1 MDNKNYF
8 SPNQKKIY
16 EFCEGIYGNEK
27 FFDNH
32 MKNFEYKG
40 YLLDNDIIEGNKNKI
55 NYASLKPL
63 LKDQGSY
70 DNLRKKIKETEIITE
85 IFPKKYIKSEEF
97 MKDLKNN
104 KSFYLIKTEHLYK
117 ITDQKN
123 IKTKEISFK
132 FDDESIILLFSENDI
147 LKSSS
152 TGFIIERIF
161 IREIKESNKSQAKND
176 QKLSETKIQPNDNI
190 KFKKDI
196 EILIR
201 IYLYN
206 KFLREKENNSL
217 SILNK
222 DYIETIYL
230 VHNSWMDDYKSY
242 FYCQD
247 LDNYLVN
254 YFANKKEVFEL
265 CIKDNN
271 YSSKEIEK
279 ILDSLPPDYI
289 DKINEKKNFDSK
301 KHFKYEYNQTKEG
314 KNYLCNNYIINS
326 VVFELLN
333 EMKYE
338 LNDLFREFKLCLL
351 IKKKILLWSD
361 VIDSNKE
368 YDEIGFINNKGIFIP
383 EYILDIKEKNDIFLE
398 NLNMFLK
405 NDFPNIYLDKN
416 KEFWDIKDK
425 QQITIG
431 NCIKLNTKTDE
442 SIEVKNEETPVN
454 TSDNLI
460 ILNNDNNKVSINK
473 NHESIPN
480 KNEKEINLIILLMI
494 NIHLFKDELKS
505 KVNRNLINTFEE
517 KFYIIAKEW
526 IDNIN
531 RIFHCDDKLFQYLN
545 SGTVK
550 DDIKKYKQN
559 NNNKESLSGI
569 MNSFPVDYIEL
580 IDTSIN
586 NGEIEK
592 IKNINNYQCELKV
605 KNNVQY
611 YVNFEIINK
620 EIASIIQE
628 LFSIELNDKKI
639 FLLGDN
645 KIIIPIDITSQPS
658 IIIGEYNNNYFESV
672 LLLYLYNS
680 QYIDYCFT
688 KFKTKGYTNALSNL
702 NLEYKNETHTKND
715 ASIGKLF
722 KISDLENN
730 KISNEN
736 LDINITPDNTNE
748 INLNKNNQNGN
759 NSNNNSNN
767 NIKIKLNKFLENI
780 IKALISYFLFSE
792 ELKQNLKS
800 PKLKKYEG
808 YLIDANWFKEYTQ
821 FIAFD
826 EIRQLVQNI
835 FKSNEHEKNVEKI
848 YESFDNQ
855 FLNKIHEKE
864 KQIYENLNK
873 IFSLEKKSNF
883 IESGNINETIKYYR
897 FEFILINQDTYNYIN
912 LSRDKLLSDVIKK
925 EYIINNEKIF
935 VKLSPA
941 SISKYEIL
949 ICNFD
954 TSNILV
960 TPDLLLKYELN
971 LIMQNNFED
980 LSKIDYTQF
989 KKERMKEN
997 LNELTNRNN
1006 EKLGVIYDLKL
1017 SNINE
1022 QINKN
1027 RKINHQEKE
1036 TPSEKRFTQE
1046 IAYVNLQENNI
1057 KEDKVTKLNQPK
1069 VYESNQKTN
1078 GVYNNNYNSS
1088 QKKLEFNETKKSD
1101 VKFLLRLLCFNDE
1114 LNYKINN
1121 SNQNNI
1127 NINNSTDNFGFII
1140 NYEIIKEYN
1149 EFYNAKE
1156 FKKFFSNNHELSNIH
1171 KKYRNKFNYIDE
1183 TKIEQFLNESLN
1195 NLPEN
1200 YIREIEKKDFSLFSS
1215 KIKSETLY
1223 RPIMKH
1229 QEEQKFYYFENSCFV
1244 NKILADYLLSKI
1256 QKKENIF
1263 ENMFYLIS
1271 DNKLILNQNLNIFYG
1286 GINDNIIKEIPI
1298 YYPEIIIYCENKDEL
1313 KNIYNLLKNRGI
1325 NIILKNSQRLNNNFT
1340 NIGTYNKINK
1350 ILILNGKYK
1359 IDKKEELNQGNYHL
1373 SEKPSQNVGSGELG
1387 YTLMHIGNFL
1397 NNENQNTNVKYAH
1410 KNYNQNN
1417 HNFNEIKQNDK
1428 IALDTNKKLEK
1439 NDKLIRK
1446 EVENLLN
1453 IIIEINLIRKKI
1465 NEPLNKNSNFEIYYS
1480 LNRDWMKKYFNH
1492 YKILNMFYDKKINQL
1507 FEETIKNSSFGLS
1520 NKEIIMN
1527 AKTSSEFTNII
1538 NQYLKNNKTIDFTS
1552 SLSYT
1557 PEKIDCDNF
1566 FYYNNFVLVK
1576 EETIKTFIPNYDL
1589 AFKFYCY
1596 FGNEKIFVVY
1606 KSTHNNFIEVYNLDN
1621 SNHFIPEIFYIFNGV
1636 KEISDSINWLIEKG
1650 YSKYTECHLMF
1661 NKDNKEDY
1669 ASPIFDLDNKEIGY
1683 AYKYVPNI
1691 KNYYPYKINKD
1702 YKTMTILYFHYLR
1715 FHSKSIIEKSGKK
1728 LLLVNSDFFRKYKD
1742 FYNYPLLEQYLSK
1755 NNFAQK
1761 RAADIYNNHDYHLD
1775 DKMLTLIIKNLPN
1788 NLNQKFNDNYSHII
1802 QTGNILEEPI
1812 KKYVQNSDLCYYD
1825 NFELIDKE
1833 LYFQI
1838 FKKTNID
1845 IYRESFFVNG
1855 YICVSMPSRINS
1867 KSSSSIFVYGSL
1879 DKNNI
1884 FNAIY
1889 LLEYNSYENF
1899 IKNFTDSNIFGGF
1912 DKNISSYKF
1921 IEYNI
1926 DQLVDINSKPIGLI
1940 YSLKNPPP
1948 KPPEPYIPFDFKN
1961 CPLIGL
1967 KNVGA
1972 TCYMNATLQC
1982 LAQIE
1987 YLVLLI
1993 KKNNQS
1999 IINTIKKYSQKRE
2012 NCLTESFKFLIDN
2025 IWTSKINSNH
2035 KKNSNNFYFAPTDFK
2050 EKISKMNPLFE
2061 GVQANDAKDLVN
2073 FIIMTLHEELNVKPK
2088 RQIPVNLN
2096 MKINQTNWEFMLNN
2110 FKNIF
2115 FGENES
2121 IISDLFYGINH
2132 TITKCSICPYYKH
2145 NYEAY
2150 FFLIFPLEEVRKYK
2164 IQELSGNN
2172 NNFINQNMMNMNPM
2186 MNQMMNNPMMNPM
2199 MGMNN
2204 MNQMNIM
2211 NMNQNMLM
2219 NQINHMNMNAMQGMM
2234 NKANKINLLQ
2244 NNIVD
2249 IYDCFDYY
2257 QKIENFFGENAMYCD
2272 ICNKQLPSTFQ
2283 TILHNCP
2290 NILILVLNRGQGIQ
2304 FKVKLNFNLELNLY
2318 NYIEDK
2324 NSGYIYELIGVVTH
2338 MGESGSAGHFIA
2350 TCKSPKDRQWYQFN
2364 DDLVFPVTNFQQQLL
2379 NYAMPYILFFKKKNQ
2394 NFKQMKL

>member
-32 MKNFEYKG
+32 MKNFVYKG

-201 IYLYN
+201 IHLYN

-230 VHNSWMDDYKSY
+230 VHSSWMDDYKSY

-247 LDNYLVN
+247 LENYLVN

-265 CIKDNN
+265 FIKDNN

-301 KHFKYEYNQTKEG
+301 KNFKYEYNQTKEG

-338 LNDLFREFKLCLL
+338 LNDLFREFNLCLL

-361 VIDSNKE
+361 INDSNKE

-383 EYILDIKEKNDIFLE
+383 ECILDIKEKNDISLE

-405 NDFPNIYLDKN
+405 NDFLNIYLNKN

-442 SIEVKNEETPVN
+442 TIEVKNEETPGN
-454 TSDNLI
+454 TSDNKI
-460 ILNNDNNKVSINK
+460 ILNNDNDKVSINK

-505 KVNRNLINTFEE
+505 KVNRNLINTFKEN
-517 KFYIIAKEW
+517 FYIIAKEW
-526 IDNIN
+526 IDNFN

-569 MNSFPVDYIEL
+569 INSFPVDYIEP
-580 IDTSIN
+580 INTSIN
-586 NGEIEK
+586 NGQIEK
-592 IKNINNYQCELKV
+592 IKNINNYQYELKV

-611 YVNFEIINK
+611 YVNFEIINE

-628 LFSIELNDKKI
+628 LFTIELRDKKI
-639 FLLGDN
+639 FLFGDN
-645 KIIIPIDITSQPS
+645 KIIMPIDITSQPS

-702 NLEYKNETHTKND
+702 NLEYKNETHIKND

-855 FLNKIHEKE
+855 FLNKINEKE

-912 LSRDKLLSDVIKK
+912 LSCDKLLSDIIKK

-941 SISKYEIL
+941 SISKSEIL

-960 TPDLLLKYELN
+960 TPDLL
-971 LIMQNNFED
+971 F
-980 LSKIDYTQF
+980 F
-989 KKERMKEN
+989 
-997 LNELTNRNN
+997 
-1006 EKLGVIYDLKL
+1006 
-1017 SNINE
+1017 
-1022 QINKN
+1022 
-1027 RKINHQEKE
+1027 
-1036 TPSEKRFTQE
+1036 
-1046 IAYVNLQENNI
+1046 
-1057 KEDKVTKLNQPK
+1057 
-1069 VYESNQKTN
+1069 
-1078 GVYNNNYNSS
+1078 
-1088 QKKLEFNETKKSD
+1088 
-1101 VKFLLRLLCFNDE
+1101 FL
-1114 LNYKINN
+1114 
-1121 SNQNNI
+1121 
-1127 NINNSTDNFGFII
+1127 
-1140 NYEIIKEYN
+1140 
-1149 EFYNAKE
+1149 
-1156 FKKFFSNNHELSNIH
+1156 
-1171 KKYRNKFNYIDE
+1171 
-1183 TKIEQFLNESLN
+1183 
-1195 NLPEN
+1195 
-1200 YIREIEKKDFSLFSS
+1200 
-1215 KIKSETLY
+1215 
-1223 RPIMKH
+1223 
-1229 QEEQKFYYFENSCFV
+1229 YF
-1244 NKILADYLLSKI
+1244 
-1256 QKKENIF
+1256 
-1263 ENMFYLIS
+1263 
-1271 DNKLILNQNLNIFYG
+1271 
-1286 GINDNIIKEIPI
+1286 
-1298 YYPEIIIYCENKDEL
+1298 
-1313 KNIYNLLKNRGI
+1313 
-1325 NIILKNSQRLNNNFT
+1325 
-1340 NIGTYNKINK
+1340 
-1350 ILILNGKYK
+1350 
-1359 IDKKEELNQGNYHL
+1359 
-1373 SEKPSQNVGSGELG
+1373 
-1387 YTLMHIGNFL
+1387 
-1397 NNENQNTNVKYAH
+1397 
-1410 KNYNQNN
+1410 
-1417 HNFNEIKQNDK
+1417 
-1428 IALDTNKKLEK
+1428 
-1439 NDKLIRK
+1439 
-1446 EVENLLN
+1446 
-1453 IIIEINLIRKKI
+1453 
-1465 NEPLNKNSNFEIYYS
+1465 
-1480 LNRDWMKKYFNH
+1480 
-1492 YKILNMFYDKKINQL
+1492 
-1507 FEETIKNSSFGLS
+1507 
-1520 NKEIIMN
+1520 
-1527 AKTSSEFTNII
+1527 
-1538 NQYLKNNKTIDFTS
+1538 
-1552 SLSYT
+1552 
-1557 PEKIDCDNF
+1557 
-1566 FYYNNFVLVK
+1566 
-1576 EETIKTFIPNYDL
+1576 
-1589 AFKFYCY
+1589 
-1596 FGNEKIFVVY
+1596 
-1606 KSTHNNFIEVYNLDN
+1606 
-1621 SNHFIPEIFYIFNGV
+1621 
-1636 KEISDSINWLIEKG
+1636 
-1650 YSKYTECHLMF
+1650 
-1661 NKDNKEDY
+1661 
-1669 ASPIFDLDNKEIGY
+1669 
-1683 AYKYVPNI
+1683 
-1691 KNYYPYKINKD
+1691 YYPY
-1702 YKTMTILYFHYLR
+1702 
-1715 FHSKSIIEKSGKK
+1715 
-1728 LLLVNSDFFRKYKD
+1728 
-1742 FYNYPLLEQYLSK
+1742 
-1755 NNFAQK
+1755 
-1761 RAADIYNNHDYHLD
+1761 
-1775 DKMLTLIIKNLPN
+1775 
-1788 NLNQKFNDNYSHII
+1788 
-1802 QTGNILEEPI
+1802 
-1812 KKYVQNSDLCYYD
+1812 
-1825 NFELIDKE
+1825 
-1833 LYFQI
+1833 
-1838 FKKTNID
+1838 
-1845 IYRESFFVNG
+1845 
-1855 YICVSMPSRINS
+1855 
-1867 KSSSSIFVYGSL
+1867 
-1879 DKNNI
+1879 
-1884 FNAIY
+1884 
-1889 LLEYNSYENF
+1889 
-1899 IKNFTDSNIFGGF
+1899 
-1912 DKNISSYKF
+1912 
-1921 IEYNI
+1921 
-1926 DQLVDINSKPIGLI
+1926 
-1940 YSLKNPPP
+1940 
-1948 KPPEPYIPFDFKN
+1948 
-1961 CPLIGL
+1961 
-1967 KNVGA
+1967 
-1972 TCYMNATLQC
+1972 
-1982 LAQIE
+1982 
-1987 YLVLLI
+1987 
-1993 KKNNQS
+1993 
-1999 IINTIKKYSQKRE
+1999 
-2012 NCLTESFKFLIDN
+2012 
-2025 IWTSKINSNH
+2025 
-2035 KKNSNNFYFAPTDFK
+2035 
-2050 EKISKMNPLFE
+2050 
-2061 GVQANDAKDLVN
+2061 
-2073 FIIMTLHEELNVKPK
+2073 FII
-2088 RQIPVNLN
+2088 
-2096 MKINQTNWEFMLNN
+2096 
-2110 FKNIF
+2110 
-2115 FGENES
+2115 
-2121 IISDLFYGINH
+2121 Y
-2132 TITKCSICPYYKH
+2132 
-2145 NYEAY
+2145 
-2150 FFLIFPLEEVRKYK
+2150 
-2164 IQELSGNN
+2164 
-2172 NNFINQNMMNMNPM
+2172 
-2186 MNQMMNNPMMNPM
+2186 
-2199 MGMNN
+2199 
-2204 MNQMNIM
+2204 
-2211 NMNQNMLM
+2211 
-2219 NQINHMNMNAMQGMM
+2219 
-2234 NKANKINLLQ
+2234 
-2244 NNIVD
+2244 
-2249 IYDCFDYY
+2249 
-2257 QKIENFFGENAMYCD
+2257 
-2272 ICNKQLPSTFQ
+2272 
-2283 TILHNCP
+2283 
-2290 NILILVLNRGQGIQ
+2290 
-2304 FKVKLNFNLELNLY
+2304 
-2318 NYIEDK
+2318 
-2324 NSGYIYELIGVVTH
+2324 
-2338 MGESGSAGHFIA
+2338 
-2350 TCKSPKDRQWYQFN
+2350 
-2364 DDLVFPVTNFQQQLL
+2364 
-2379 NYAMPYILFFKKKNQ
+2379 
-2394 NFKQMKL
+2394 